1 MAFQQHNNEVIL
13 FFGTSGSGKSSTINT
28 ISGKQQCNVGDSG
41 TSQTKGCQMVDI
53 NRPTSKFNGKKILD
67 MQGYYDTRV
76 GESTDKLFQKIK
88 LYFLQSDITKV
99 RAIIFVISLSGDRT
113 NYYNKFAEFLGQ
125 LFTEREVTKN
135 AIVLATKG
143 DRLDEDEKN
152 DSLNR
157 IKEDLLYLRNDIGW
171 SMEVIEWSNKTP
183 LIKQEEKLFESISKM
198 SGFDPKR
205 ILKDLENEINA
216 EAQRQY
222 ESADNIYIVN
232 HEAKQELKET
242 KVNREVEDFVTV
254 DCSQT
259 VEKMIPDELEE
270 QLFTS
275 EKIVHF
281 KGHMTKEGGFL
292 YTIANTGVRINSILG
307 INKAVASIVGDQIKT
322 ETKTVEFSDT
332 IVSVTF
338 DKTPEDIHLLEEL
351 SWSNVNNNTVQIT
364 AKFSWGGSVV
374 LTWDFDLKVIATLR
388 RTVVKR
394 AGYKDI
400 IVVPKQKV
408 EKVIKTV
415 TDIDK
420 QLVTVQEAYQE
431 KVHKRS
437 FDDIKKSIISG
448 KIMKL
453 T

>member
-259 VEKMIPDELEE
+259 VEKTIPDELEE

-281 KGHMTKEGGFL
+281 KGHITEEGGFL

-307 INKAVASIVGDQIKT
+307 INKAVTSIVGDRIKT
-322 ETKTVEFSDT
+322 ETKTVEFNDT

-338 DKTPEDIHLLEEL
+338 DKTPDDIHLLQEL
-351 SWSNVNNNTVQIT
+351 SWSYVNNNTVQIT
-364 AKFSWGGSVV
+364 AKFSWSGSVV

-394 AGYKDI
+394 AGYKDF

-437 FDDIKKSIISG
+437 LDDIKKSIISG